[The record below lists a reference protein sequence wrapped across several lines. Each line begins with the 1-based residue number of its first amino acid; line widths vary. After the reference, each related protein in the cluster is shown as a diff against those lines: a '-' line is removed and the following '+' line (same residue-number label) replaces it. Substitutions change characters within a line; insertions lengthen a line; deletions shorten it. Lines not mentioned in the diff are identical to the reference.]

1 MGKTLVVAG
10 YGPGISHAVAV
21 RFAKQGFSIAI
32 VGRNAARL
40 EQSAKELQ
48 AVGADAVPISAD
60 VSDPNAVTALIDQ
73 VHAEMGPITAIHWNA
88 YVAKA
93 GDFLTCDP
101 AAIRAVFDVSVT
113 GLVTAVRVALPD
125 LRAQKGA
132 VLVTNGGLGFF
143 DTAVDKVAVQWSA
156 MGLAV
161 ANSAKHKTVR
171 MLSHRLKEE
180 GVYVGEVVVTGVVK
194 GSAFD
199 QGNAAIEATTIAS
212 KFWEL
217 YETRAETSVTI

>member
-1 MGKTLVVAG
+1 MGKTIVVAG

-21 RFAKQGFSIAI
+21 RFAKQGFSVAI

-48 AVGADAVPISAD
+48 AVGADAVAISAD
-60 VSDPNAVTALIDQ
+60 VGDPDAVTALIEQ
-73 VHAEMGPITAIHWNA
+73 VRAEMGPVTAIHWNA
-88 YVAKA
+88 YAAKA
-93 GDFLTCDP
+93 GDFLTADP
-101 AAIRAVFDVSVT
+101 SAVRAVFDVSVV

-180 GVYVGEVVVTGVVK
+180 GVYVGEVIVTGVVK

-212 KFWEL
+212 KFWAL
-217 YETRAETSVTI
+217 YETRDETSVTI